1 MWHVI
6 KSWDIS
12 AKREILPLW
21 MTPLLFPQ
29 VWRVL
34 QKDVS
39 QSPCSPHSLW
49 PFPLCSEKKIVEL
62 GAGNFSHWS
71 SLFTGG
77 KVVFSIGRKCLVL
90 GNSQHASSSAV
101 TLPATHVI
109 IYNIVHWVEGLKAH
123 LKYYG
128 CTQIA
133 YWEWF
138 LTHAYLQTHAWM
150 LTTGMQACT
159 WMCPG
164 LPVYNMGCTGA
175 PSDWRA
181 PGVPWKKKHRKSP
194 KFTKTEFLCRTRSLM
209 AVPIASWM
217 GIWHRILP
225 FKFAYQIDEYLFC
238 PLKELLGSFRNNI
251 VLMEISVLH
260 SLWYSHPF
268 FVFSTSLYSSVSKIF
283 QYS

>member
-164 LPVYNMGCTGA
+164 LPVYNMGCTGT

-181 PGVPWKKKHRKSP
+181 PGVPWKKNTENLQNSP
-194 KFTKTEFLCRTRSLM
+194 RQSSCVGQE
-209 AVPIASWM
+209 ASWLYPEPHGWGFDIEYYPLSLHTKLM
-217 GIWHRILP
+217 SIYFIL
-225 FKFAYQIDEYLFC
+225 
-238 PLKELLGSFRNNI
+238 
-251 VLMEISVLH
+251 
-260 SLWYSHPF
+260 
-268 FVFSTSLYSSVSKIF
+268 
-283 QYS
+283 